1 MIQLLSNA
9 LSLKVQLFV
18 PAAWAAWLRPNSQFE
33 LRIKETGRSY
43 PARVSKLNSRVEG
56 VSQQLEIEARL
67 DGSSAG
73 LIPGMVGVAVFPSQP
88 AR

>member
-1 MIQLLSNA
+1 MIDMVNTA
-9 LSLKVQLFV
+9 TLKIQMFV
-18 PAAWAAWLRPNSQFE
+18 PAAWSAWLRPGSQFE

-43 PARVSKLNSRVEG
+43 PARISKLNSRVEG
-56 VSQQLEIEARL
+56 VSQQLEVEARL
-67 DGSSAG
+67 EGNSAG